1 MSTSDVLNRELFE
14 QLMACQDDSDPTFV
28 LDIVT
33 MYYNS
38 ARQHFPEME
47 ANLSQDN
54 YEDLFNTAHTLK
66 GSAGGVGAMI
76 LHDLMEDLKRGTLT
90 LYSDTTH
97 THTHSLSLYGNP
109 LWTLLFL
116 SIVSCYFSC
125 YPPSTTASKNKDKAL
140 CGTLIQDAKEAH
152 RLVSSELIK
161 IFAIEEELTPLDASL
176 YEGIV

>member
-76 LHDLMEDLKRGTLT
+76 LHDLMEDLKR
-90 LYSDTTH
+90 
-97 THTHSLSLYGNP
+97 
-109 LWTLLFL
+109 
-116 SIVSCYFSC
+116 
-125 YPPSTTASKNKDKAL
+125 ASKNKDKAL